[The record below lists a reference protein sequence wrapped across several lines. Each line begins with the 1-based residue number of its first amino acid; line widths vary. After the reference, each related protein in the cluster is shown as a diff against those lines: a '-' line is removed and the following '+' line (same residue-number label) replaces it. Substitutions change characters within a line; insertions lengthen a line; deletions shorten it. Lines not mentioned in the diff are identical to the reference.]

1 MILRAL
7 FISLLAVALPL
18 VLAACSPLPF
28 LNAIVPRSG
37 YALTADIAYG
47 SLPRQKLDVYAPS
60 GIQTSELKPVVVFFY
75 GGSWDSGDRADYR
88 FAAEALTSQG
98 FVAVVPDYRVYPEV
112 LFPDFLDD
120 AAKAARWVKDN
131 IARHGGD
138 PQRVFLMGHSAGA
151 HIAAMLALDAEY
163 LAKVKLAPKDF
174 RGMIGLAGPYDF
186 LPLKKQTLKTI
197 FGPEEGRWRSQPINY
212 VSGNNPP
219 LLLLVGKKDTLVSPG
234 NTERLA
240 AKVES
245 KGGPVKMI
253 EYADYGHIEMV
264 LKLAAPLRGD
274 GAVLNTVT
282 EVIRSP

>member
-7 FISLLAVALPL
+7 FTSLLAIALLL
-18 VLAACSPLPF
+18 VLAACSPLPL
-28 LNAIVPRSG
+28 LNAVIPSG
-37 YALTADIAYG
+37 AYTRTGDLAYG
-47 SLPRQKLDVYAPS
+47 DLARQKLDVYVPVNGSS
-60 GIQTSELKPVVVFFY
+60 GAKPVVVFFY
-75 GGSWDSGDRADYR
+75 GGSWESGDKADYR
-88 FAAEALTSQG
+88 FAAEALTARG
-98 FVAVVPDYRVYPEV
+98 FVAVVPDYRLYPEV

-120 AAKAARWVKDN
+120 AAKAARWVKEN
-131 IARHGGD
+131 IARYGGD
-138 PQRVFLMGHSAGA
+138 PRRVFLMGHSAGA
-151 HIAAMLALDAEY
+151 HIAAMLTLDGQY
-163 LAKVKLAPKDF
+163 LAKVNLSPKDF

-245 KGGPVKMI
+245 KGGPVKMV
-253 EYADYGHIEMV
+253 EYADYGHTEMV

-274 GAVLNTVT
+274 GVVLDTVA
-282 EVIRSP
+282 EFIRSR

>member
-1 MILRAL
+1 MNLRTL
-7 FISLLAVALPL
+7 FISLLAVALL
-18 VLAACSPLPF
+18 RVLAACSPLPL
-28 LNAIVPRSG
+28 LNALVPGDG
-37 YALTADIAYG
+37 YTRTTDLAYG
-47 SLPRQKLDVYAPS
+47 HLARQKLDVYVPVNGSRGA
-60 GIQTSELKPVVVFFY
+60 KPVVVFFY
-75 GGSWDSGDRADYR
+75 GGSWESGDKADYR

-98 FVAVVPDYRVYPEV
+98 FVAVVPNYRLYPEV

-131 IARHGGD
+131 IAHHGGD
-138 PQRVFLMGHSAGA
+138 QKRVFLMGHSAGA
-151 HIAAMLALDAEY
+151 HIAAMLTLDAEY

-174 RGMIGLAGPYDF
+174 CGMIGLAGPYDF
-186 LPLKKQTLKTI
+186 LPLKKLTLKTI

-245 KGGPVKMI
+245 KGGPVKMV
-253 EYADYGHIEMV
+253 EYADYGHMEMV

-274 GAVLNTVT
+274 GAVLDTVA
-282 EVIRSP
+282 EFIRSR